1 VTDSNRVLHGAATS
15 SQLFW
20 SNGWQSSSFRSKGSS
35 QFTISGLEDGEGVT
49 TKTSFELISKNWPG
63 YHISRAQKHGETQ
76 CTLGKRT
83 EKTVI
88 KFFAVK
94 AAAAHS
100 PANPFLHT
108 AAAHSPATTALG
120 DSGQA
125 FFLDA
130 QRECCDGSSHAS
142 EPLSQSVIGAAA
154 RARRRKNQEQ
164 GHGQGYSSANPF
176 THSPARSPRSPANPF
191 THSPESLHSPGNPF
205 THSPASP
212 HSPANPF
219 THSPAS
225 RDLHSQGNPFTHSPA
240 SPHSPGNPLRL
251 TLGRFWS

>member
-1 VTDSNRVLHGAATS
+1 LRNDDTVVIVTDSNRVLHGAATS

-76 CTLGKRT
+76 CTHGKRT

-100 PANPFLHT
+100 PANRFCTPQRHT
-108 AAAHSPATTALG
+108 PLQLQLWATPV
-120 DSGQA
+120 
-125 FFLDA
+125 
-130 QRECCDGSSHAS
+130 RPSS
-142 EPLSQSVIGAAA
+142 
-154 RARRRKNQEQ
+154 
-164 GHGQGYSSANPF
+164 
-176 THSPARSPRSPANPF
+176 
-191 THSPESLHSPGNPF
+191 
-205 THSPASP
+205 
-212 HSPANPF
+212 
-219 THSPAS
+219 
-225 RDLHSQGNPFTHSPA
+225 
-240 SPHSPGNPLRL
+240 
-251 TLGRFWS
+251 